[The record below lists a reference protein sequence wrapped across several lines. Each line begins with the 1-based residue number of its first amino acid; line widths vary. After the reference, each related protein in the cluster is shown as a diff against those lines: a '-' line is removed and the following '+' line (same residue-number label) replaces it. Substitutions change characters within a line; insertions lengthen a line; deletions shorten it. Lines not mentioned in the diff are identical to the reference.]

1 MAYKKQPPYPRQ
13 SRDALVA
20 ILLDLP
26 AWHGTQSDTNR
37 NARRRCRKKEA
48 EKAKKSDEDRK
59 AALQSKFDLLYPP
72 NIPVGHARNFTVF
85 HVITDQS
92 QNQPESQT
100 AAGLPPQ
107 NGQDRAQDLAQA
119 RGGEQQRT
127 AAPRRIDS
135 FKIGDARSSPEAS
148 VQLQKRSALS
158 ANSTSAEIVEALMPD
173 RPAPVR
179 SPRRTA
185 SLDFCHEQKME
196 LREEISTW
204 VAEMKARGV

>member
-48 EKAKKSDEDRK
+48 EKAKKSDEDRE

-85 HVITDQS
+85 HVNTDQS
-92 QNQPESQT
+92 QNQPKSQSN
-100 AAGLPPQ
+100 ADPPLQ
-107 NGQDRAQDLAQA
+107 YGRDLAPSVNQA
-119 RGGEQQRT
+119 RGGQQQTT

-135 FKIGDARSSPEAS
+135 FKIGDVSSKP
-148 VQLQKRSALS
+148 ALS
-158 ANSTSAEIVEALMPD
+158 ASSTSAEIVEALMPN

-185 SLDFCHEQKME
+185 SLDFCYERKTEVRDEVVTWITEME
-196 LREEISTW
+196 
-204 VAEMKARGV
+204 ARGD

>member
-48 EKAKKSDEDRK
+48 EKAKKSDEDRE

-72 NIPVGHARNFTVF
+72 NIPGGHARNFTVF
-85 HVITDQS
+85 HVNTDQS

-100 AAGLPPQ
+100 AAGLSPQ
-107 NGQDRAQDLAQA
+107 NVQDRAQDLAQA

-135 FKIGDARSSPEAS
+135 FKIGEAS
-148 VQLQKRSALS
+148 SKPALS
-158 ANSTSAEIVEALMPD
+158 ASSTSAEIVEALMPD
-173 RPAPVR
+173 RPTPVR
-179 SPRRTA
+179 FPRRTA
-185 SLDFCHEQKME
+185 SLDFCYEQKMK
-196 LREEISTW
+196 LREETTAW
-204 VAEMKARGV
+204 VAEIKARGV